1 MKAKEL
7 INTANNNNRQCCDL
21 SPHLSTTAIKP
32 DVDLATVVSST
43 TTSSSCST
51 SFSVSSSGSSIGNSS
66 TLSFSFRGLS
76 LQHDTTTTKNL
87 SIAGEA
93 ATRAPQNN
101 RDGPRPRP
109 QPLTADLDIF
119 SSVAQSPARDGG
131 SSSECNNDIPK
142 GLMIRQVSLEPRTQF
157 TPSLLS
163 LSPDTTIGTYNRNS
177 SLVQHKRSR
186 HLSCD
191 NLPTC
196 DELVRQTQ
204 KRRRLAKRNRALTS
218 TDFDSILG
226 RLS

>member
-1 MKAKEL
+1 MMKAKEL

-21 SPHLSTTAIKP
+21 SPHLSTTAMKP

-51 SFSVSSSGSSIGNSS
+51 SCSVSSSGSSIGNSS

-101 RDGPRPRP
+101 RDGPRP

-157 TPSLLS
+157 TPSLPS